1 MWRNAFSPEVP
12 RPPETLKLAQAPLL
26 DARRQTRLAA
36 AVKKNELEKESPVI
50 GVFRAAWRL
59 IFFGATLLA
68 ATLDFV
74 VRIWLAGKHGDIRA
88 RCEWMSRSARALMRC
103 VNLHAEYSG
112 RPPHAGLL
120 VSNHLSYLDILV
132 FGARLPSV
140 FVSKADVRGWPAL
153 GFLAKLAGTLF
164 VRRERR
170 ADVSPLNAQV
180 AALVGAGVVVIVF
193 PEGTSSDGQ
202 TVRPFFSSLLEP
214 AVVGGCVVT
223 PAFIRYRVADG
234 VVEDEI
240 CYWRDMTF
248 GPHFLNLLTKR
259 EIHASV
265 RFGPPHPPHPP
276 ARDRKQLA
284 RELHQAVCEL
294 SGR

>member
-1 MWRNAFSPEVP
+1 MP
-12 RPPETLKLAQAPLL
+12 RPPETLKFAQATLL
-26 DARRQTRLAA
+26 DARRQTRFAA
-36 AVKKNELEKESPVI
+36 AVKKAELEKDSPMVKT
-50 GVFRAAWRL
+50 FRAAWRL
-59 IFFGATLLA
+59 VFFGATLLA
-68 ATLDFV
+68 ATLDFA
-74 VRIWLAGKHGDIRA
+74 VRIWLAGKRGDIRA
-88 RCEWMSRSARALMRC
+88 RCEWMSRWTRTLMRC

-112 RPPHAGLL
+112 RPPRAGLL
-120 VSNHLSYLDILV
+120 VSNHLSYLDIVV

-164 VRRERR
+164 IRRERR

-180 AALVGAGVVVIVF
+180 SALVGAGVVVVVF
-193 PEGTSSDGQ
+193 PEGTSSDGRAVQ
-202 TVRPFFSSLLEP
+202 PFFSSLLEP
-214 AVVGGCVVT
+214 AVAGGCAVT

-265 RFGPPHPPHPP
+265 RFGLPHPP

-284 RELHQAVCEL
+284 RELHQAVREL
-294 SGR
+294 GGR